1 MKFIKVH
8 PIYWSKDENEKEFPK
23 VSNVKI
29 LNVNSI
35 KICEKSEIRLI
46 GDKGLELSQLH
57 NLRADLGDEAISKYA
72 TEIIFKSFFTKRIV
86 VAESLDYLYE
96 QLNE

>member
-8 PIYWSKDENEKEFPK
+8 PISWYKDEKERELPK
-23 VSNVKI
+23 VSEVKI
-29 LNVNSI
+29 LNANSI
-35 KICEKSEIRLI
+35 KICQKSGTCLI
-46 GDKGLELSQLH
+46 GDEGLKLSELH
-57 NLRADLGDEAISKYA
+57 NLRVNLGDEFISEYA

-96 QLNE
+96 QLNK

>member
-8 PIYWSKDENEKEFPK
+8 PIYWSKDENEEEFPK
-23 VSNVKI
+23 VSEIKI

-35 KICEKSEIRLI
+35 KICEKSETCLI
-46 GDKGLELSQLH
+46 GDKGLKSSQLQ
-57 NLRADLGDEAISKYA
+57 NLRANLGDKAISKYA